1 MIKNK
6 LKSIKSMIIVMSVG
20 TLLQPVYAT
29 SDRED
34 TQIKLYME
42 HQKSTQKVKRLT
54 EVKKMQN
61 KNALAEI
68 DTMNIKRKAEFDELK
83 HKRDMQ
89 EIKLEIEQ
97 QNSELNKL
105 IAKTE
110 SKLILE
116 QAQKVKQELDRGSEE
131 LKSKVEAFN
140 EEKKEFL
147 IKVNTFKSK
156 EEFFVKEKNIYEER
170 TLESKKIM
178 AQIESKDL
186 KLNKLIKESTKLRKT
201 LKSKL
206 SGMGV
211 SLDEI
216 ESQSAMI
223 KEQALIIETLNK
235 RIESLE
241 VDNDKTIY
249 SIVYIN
255 NNEAMLKFG
264 NNRRVVTVGSKVN
277 NLTVHSITNDEVVL
291 KLKNGLLRRMKIS
304 NSIY

>member
-42 HQKSTQKVKRLT
+42 HQKSTQKVQRLT

-68 DTMNIKRKAEFDELK
+68 DTLNIKRKAEFDELK

-89 EIKLEIEQ
+89 RIKLEIEH

-110 SKLILE
+110 SKQILE
-116 QAQKVKQELDRGSEE
+116 QAQEVKQELDRESEK
-131 LKSKVEAFN
+131 LKIKVEAFSK
-140 EEKKEFL
+140 EKKEFL
-147 IKVNTFKSK
+147 IKINTFKSK
-156 EEFFVKEKNIYEER
+156 EETFVKEKNIYEER

-178 AQIESKDL
+178 AQIESKDV
-186 KLNKLIKESTKLRKT
+186 KLNKLIEESTNLRET
-201 LKSKL
+201 LKNKL

-216 ESQSAMI
+216 ESQSAML
-223 KEQALIIETLNK
+223 KKQALLIETLNK